1 MYCSTDSLDLS
12 TVLDTVHQKL
22 LLNDSADLLS
32 SISPEY
38 TAIVMELINRAV
50 LREISI
56 LSVHY

>member
-12 TVLDTVHQKL
+12 TVLDTVHQK

-50 LREISI
+50 LREISL

>member
-12 TVLDTVHQKL
+12 TVSDTVHQKL

-50 LREISI
+50 LREMSL
-56 LSVHY
+56 LSVHC